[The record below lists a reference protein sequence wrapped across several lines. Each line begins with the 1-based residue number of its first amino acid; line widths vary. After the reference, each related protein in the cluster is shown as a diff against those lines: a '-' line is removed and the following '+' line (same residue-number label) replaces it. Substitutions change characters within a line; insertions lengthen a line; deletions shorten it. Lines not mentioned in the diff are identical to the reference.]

1 VVEQAFHGRKKNARG
16 FWKKGGRQGWGR
28 WLVHRARIMPQPR
41 HFQAGSLRV
50 SPAARHAARPTEFTD
65 RAVDESRGFPEPS
78 EGDVSEALN
87 TQSQPPTQANV
98 LADGAAPVRTITLNR
113 PATLNSFT
121 GALHLELMAALDAAA
136 ADTAVRCVVITGAG
150 RGFCAGQDLGDPDM
164 VAAPGGAAAVDVGA
178 VIERYYRPLAARV
191 RSMPVPVIAAV
202 NGVAAGAGANFAL
215 CCDLVVAKRSASFI
229 QAFSKIGLVPDCGG
243 TWLLPRLVGRA
254 RALGLA
260 MTGDKLPA
268 EEAQRMGLIWQCV
281 DDAGFDEAVA
291 ALAQRMAN
299 MPSKALVQTRRAID
313 AALPMAFSDAIR
325 LEADTQRE
333 LGRAHDFG
341 EGVAAFFAKR
351 PPVFKDR

>member
-1 VVEQAFHGRKKNARG
+1 LPESSTHG
-16 FWKKGGRQGWGR
+16 
-28 WLVHRARIMPQPR
+28 
-41 HFQAGSLRV
+41 
-50 SPAARHAARPTEFTD
+50 AAAA
-65 RAVDESRGFPEPS
+65 
-78 EGDVSEALN
+78 
-87 TQSQPPTQANV
+87 ANV
-98 LADGAAPVRTITLNR
+98 IVDGASPVRTITLNR

-121 GALHLELMAALDAAA
+121 AAMHGELLAALDAAV
-136 ADTAVRCVVITGAG
+136 ADTSVRAVVITGAG
-150 RGFCAGQDLGDPDM
+150 RGFCAGQDLGDPAM
-164 VAAPGGAAAVDVGA
+164 VAAGGTAGPGGPDVGA
-178 VIERYYRPLAARV
+178 VIERYYRPLATRV

-215 CCDLVVAKRSASFI
+215 CCDMVVAARSASFI

-268 EEAQRMGLIWQCV
+268 EEAQRIGLIWQCV
-281 DDAGFDEAVA
+281 DDAALQETVA
-291 ALAQRMAN
+291 ALAQRLAA

-313 AALPMAFSDAIR
+313 AAAPMAFADALT

-351 PPVFKDR
+351 APKFKDR